1 MCCATQIEVKQAR
14 EVMVEANTQ
23 EYAFNFLEQSL
34 KNRIQDAEVCKVRW
48 KELKYIKKKKK
59 ITLQPEEELAP
70 K

>member
-1 MCCATQIEVKQAR
+1 MQIEVKQAR

-48 KELKYIKKKKK
+48 KQLK
-59 ITLQPEEELAP
+59 
-70 K
+70 